1 MTCLPSNESQRV
13 VFLLSAEAIDCCLY
27 VYCSAPRRPERSS
40 IRRHKSSTTINSNS
54 SSTEQEQQHFQRR
67 WSFRLPHTMK
77 QPSSSSGQ
85 AVSARPPPAQPD
97 SALTSSSLSLLP
109 PPPPSSAPSSAP
121 SSSSSSG
128 LWGGPLKIP
137 DYFRVGDR
145 AKQQEPED
153 GRLKRFVSHT
163 DLSQAGAQPA
173 SFLRTPSSSTSSIPA
188 RVSSLM
194 SHSHCLSC
202 VSERCIGPQLLCPQV
217 QAEQPQAAVQCV
229 GILKVPGRRKLSSNN
244 RVEFL
249 DNLQEKEIPGRHA

>member
-1 MTCLPSNESQRV
+1 M
-13 VFLLSAEAIDCCLY
+13 
-27 VYCSAPRRPERSS
+27 
-40 IRRHKSSTTINSNS
+40 
-54 SSTEQEQQHFQRR
+54 
-67 WSFRLPHTMK
+67 
-77 QPSSSSGQ
+77 
-85 AVSARPPPAQPD
+85 
-97 SALTSSSLSLLP
+97 
-109 PPPPSSAPSSAP
+109 
-121 SSSSSSG
+121 
-128 LWGGPLKIP
+128 
-137 DYFRVGDR
+137 
-145 AKQQEPED
+145 
-153 GRLKRFVSHT
+153 SHT